1 MQQRTASALRITT
14 VQVVGAVAVIH
25 LVVGVAALSRI
36 VEAQQ
41 LLVYVGGEWLRD
53 PRPAL
58 FLISGLAILGGL
70 VAAGRGLLSRRRA
83 YLLAMG
89 ALSLYLL
96 GWVGWHT
103 VLDHGFAL
111 TEQTAGPTWSAGAGA
126 ETPGHSHDGLL
137 DTIGSHYLDPLVA
150 VVAVS
155 TSDTPGT
162 GRVLLG
168 IVSVTLE
175 LVGLVLLGVLLGRD
189 PTLERTEQD
198 TESRAGGPT
207 ARRSDRSE

>member
-1 MQQRTASALRITT
+1 MEERTASALRITT
-14 VQVVGAVAVIH
+14 VQVVGAIAVIH

-70 VAAGRGLLSRRRA
+70 VASARGLLSRRRA
-83 YLLAMG
+83 YQLAIG

-96 GWVGWHT
+96 SWVGWHT

-111 TEQTAGPTWSAGAGA
+111 TEETAGPTWSAGSGA
-126 ETPGHSHDGLL
+126 ETPGHSHGGLL
-137 DTIGSHYLDPLVA
+137 DTIRSHYLDPLVA
-150 VVAVS
+150 VFAVS
-155 TSDTPGT
+155 TGDTPGT

-175 LVGLVLLGVLLGRD
+175 LVGLALLGVLLGRD
-189 PTLERTEQD
+189 PALETTERD
-198 TESRAGGPT
+198 IEGRAGEPT
-207 ARRSDRSE
+207 TASSDRSE